1 MTELAMMLAVSGAI
15 GLQGRKVLR
24 MRRGPRLR
32 LRVGER
38 RGPDRVRL
46 ENRPALRWTVRLENA
61 GTGPA
66 TGCQALLE
74 RLERFDGAL
83 WQQHPG
89 FPVPI
94 PLPWSG
100 SGARPRLDIGPG
112 ETTGDLPILHTYPD
126 AQKLRLATPLQ
137 ISAGLL
143 LDYPPGTYRLTVS
156 VRTTGPGEFHLR
168 RRLVVRF
175 DGNPE
180 ALHIED
186 AGA

>member
-74 RLERFDGAL
+74 RLKRFDGAL

-126 AQKLRLATPLQ
+126 APKLRLAY
-137 ISAGLL
+137 
-143 LDYPPGTYRLTVS
+143 DYLHRLTSSADYVS
-156 VRTTGPGEFHLR
+156 V
-168 RRLVVRF
+168 LVV
-175 DGNPE
+175 D
-180 ALHIED
+180 ED
-186 AGA
+186 LDD